1 MAAEGHLSLE
11 QALDRGTK
19 YRRWAIGAAALASLT
34 IVLAL
39 AVAIFLLPWQRDAA
53 RDIAQAR
60 SEAEK
65 ARDEAEAAVKQSRE
79 AVQEAAG
86 MAELARRSLPIIAIG
101 LHSAISRQGWIVR
114 DGQPARRVTQGVAA
128 FATYGLDGCTFVIA
142 EGSRIYMGNSEASTV
157 EEYSVRAPVLSAAYM
172 PDGHQ
177 LIITDDSGAVT
188 ILESITGTVVHTF
201 RTGMA
206 SISHA
211 NVSMDGHWLATV
223 SLDQMVRL
231 WRLPDTLLQKSIG
244 VNNDVTSIAFSNDDA
259 KLLVG
264 FSNGISYLIDTASG
278 RTESVF
284 SGPVVSGQPG

>member
-1 MAAEGHLSLE
+1 MAAEGHLIPE
-11 QALDRGTK
+11 QALDQGTK

-34 IVLAL
+34 TVLAL
-39 AVAIFLLPWQRDAA
+39 VVGIFFLTWQRDAA
-53 RDIAQAR
+53 GEIAQAR
-60 SEAEK
+60 SEVEK
-65 ARDEAEAAVKQSRE
+65 ARDEAETTVKQSRA

-101 LHSAISRQGWIVR
+101 LHSAISRQGWIIQ
-114 DGQPARRVTQGVAA
+114 DGRPARRVTQGVAA
-128 FATYGLDGCTFVIA
+128 FATYALDGCTFVVA
-142 EGSRIYMGNSEASTV
+142 EGSRIYMGNCEASTV

-188 ILESITGTVVHTF
+188 ILEGITGTVVHTF
-201 RTGMA
+201 RTGIS

-223 SLDQMVRL
+223 SPDQMVRL
-231 WRLPDTLLQKSIG
+231 WHLPDALLKKSIG

-278 RTESVF
+278 RTESIF
-284 SGPVVSGQPG
+284 SGPVVSAQPG